1 MIANDVVNF
10 VKNDLKVFGI
20 CILVFLILVLFI
32 IFRQIRWVIL
42 PIITCL
48 FSVSITSG
56 LFSMFNLEVTVIFI
70 KFYFL
75 TINSNYGYHYSP
87 YCEI

>member
-10 VKNDLKVFGI
+10 VKNDLKVFGV
-20 CILVFLILVLFI
+20 CILVFLIFVLFI

-56 LFSMFNLEVTVIFI
+56 LFSIFNL
-70 KFYFL
+70 K
-75 TINSNYGYHYSP
+75 
-87 YCEI
+87 